1 MSQLISNAVNFV
13 KETIKKTIKEDAIV
27 IDATVGNGHDTL
39 FLRSCLK
46 DDGFLYGFDIQ
57 AIAIEKTKERL
68 IKNNCYSG
76 VNLIHDSHENFS
88 KYIEE
93 PVDLILYN
101 LGYLPKG
108 DKSITTESD
117 QTLKSVK
124 EGMSLLKSGG
134 VILLTVYPG
143 HIPGAIELEVL
154 SDYLKTI
161 NQKEYA
167 VMKVDFFNYKNKP
180 PVVFV
185 IERR

>member
-13 KETIKKTIKEDAIV
+13 KETIKKTLKEDSIV
-27 IDATVGNGHDTL
+27 IDATMGNGHDTL
-39 FLRSCLK
+39 FLRKQLN
-46 DDGFLYGFDIQ
+46 DEGFLYGFDIQ
-57 AIAIEKTKERL
+57 EIAIEKTKERL
-68 IKNNCYSG
+68 IKNNCYSD
-76 VNLIHDSHENFS
+76 VKLIQDSHENFE
-88 KYIEE
+88 KYIES

-108 DKSITTESD
+108 DKTITTESD

-134 VILLTVYPG
+134 VIIITVYPG
-143 HIPGAIELEVL
+143 HLPGALELEVL
-154 SDYLKTI
+154 SDYLETI

-180 PVVFV
+180 PVVFI